1 MTRGLKYFESHQPW
15 AAICFRLIFSWVFSS
30 SGSKGNMW
38 KDKCKNYMHC
48 WSLQFKVIM
57 KQVICFDR
65 SSCTSTCALFF
76 PF

>member
-1 MTRGLKYFESHQPW
+1 
-15 AAICFRLIFSWVFSS
+15 
-30 SGSKGNMW
+30 
-38 KDKCKNYMHC
+38 
-48 WSLQFKVIM
+48 M